1 MTRISE
7 ILKKKGDQVFQI
19 APDATVYEAI
29 AAMVEHG
36 VGSLLVTHDGTI
48 DGIVTERDYLAKV
61 ALQGRASRTTK
72 VSEIMSPNPI
82 CVDPDQDVAE
92 AMAVMSE
99 ARIRHL
105 PLMKEGRLAGMISIG
120 DCVKQIS
127 HDRKVHIRTL
137 TEYISDKY
145 PG

>member
-19 APDATVYEAI
+19 GPDATVYDAI

-36 VGSLLVTHDGTI
+36 VGSLLVTHDGRI

-105 PLMKEGRLAGMISIG
+105 PLMKEGKLAGMISIG

-127 HDRKVHIRTL
+127 RDRKAQIRTL

>member
-7 ILKKKGDQVFQI
+7 ILKKKGTEVFQI
-19 APDATVYEAI
+19 DPDATVYEAI

-36 VGSLLVTHDGTI
+36 VGALLVTHDGII

-72 VSEIMSPNPI
+72 VSEIMSANPI
-82 CVDPDQDVAE
+82 CVDPEQEVGE

-105 PLMKEGRLAGMISIG
+105 PLMKDGKLAGMISIG

-127 HDRKVHIRTL
+127 RDRKAQIRTL
-137 TEYISDKY
+137 TEYINDKY

>member
-1 MTRISE
+1 MTRISD
-7 ILKKKGDQVFQI
+7 ILKKKGSQVFQI
-19 APDATVYEAI
+19 SPDATVYEAI

-36 VGSLLVTHDGTI
+36 VGSLLVTHDGAI
-48 DGIVTERDYLAKV
+48 EGIVTERDYLAKV

-72 VSEIMSPNPI
+72 VREIMSANPI
-82 CVDPDQDVAE
+82 CVDPEQDVAE

-105 PLMKEGRLAGMISIG
+105 PLMKDGKLAGMISIG

-127 HDRKVHIRTL
+127 HDRKAHIRTL
-137 TEYISDKY
+137 TEYISDRY

>member
-7 ILKKKGDQVFQI
+7 ILKKKGTEVFQI
-19 APDATVYEAI
+19 DPDATVYEAI

-36 VGSLLVTHDGTI
+36 VGALLVTHDGII

-82 CVDPDQDVAE
+82 CVDPEQEVGE

-105 PLMKEGRLAGMISIG
+105 PLMKDGKLAGMISIG

-127 HDRKVHIRTL
+127 RDRKAQIRTL
-137 TEYISDKY
+137 TEYINDKY